1 MVEKKRLNKIL
12 EQFKTRKIGVLGDM
26 MLDEYIIGKVDRIS
40 PEAPV
45 PIVNVQS
52 ESFVLG
58 GAANVVNNLSSLGVD
73 VYTYSV
79 IGDDENGR
87 KLKKILQQK
96 GVNVSGVLED
106 KDRPTIVKKRII
118 AHNQQLLRLDWE
130 DKKEIVQYLED
141 QILENLKQTIDELD
155 GIILSD
161 YDKGVLTSRMS
172 REVIKLAK
180 KKGKILIVDP
190 KPKNMLNYI
199 GATSMTPNQKEAMEC
214 IDADSFN
221 SEIEFEKNIEKL
233 KLKLKLENLLVTR
246 SEKGMT
252 LVEKN
257 LIETIPTV
265 AQEVYDVTGAGDTV
279 IAVYTLALTCNA
291 SLLEAAKIANSAAGI
306 VVGRMGTSVVTK
318 DELINFYEELYV
330 ESRE

>member
-1 MVEKKRLNKIL
+1 MVKKKRLNKIL
-12 EQFKTRKIGVLGDM
+12 EQFKTKKIGVVGDM

-45 PIVNVQS
+45 PVVNVQS

-58 GAANVVNNLSSLGVD
+58 GAANVVNNLCSLGVE
-73 VYTYSV
+73 VYVYSV
-79 IGDDENGR
+79 IGDDENGK
-87 KLKKILQQK
+87 KLKKVLFQK
-96 GVNVSGVLED
+96 GAKIGGILED

-130 DKKEIVQYLED
+130 DKKEIVQYLEE
-141 QILENLKQTIDELD
+141 QILENIKQNIDELD

-161 YDKGVLTSRMS
+161 YDKGVLTSNLS
-172 REVIKLAK
+172 REVIKLAN
-180 KKGKILIVDP
+180 KKGKIITVDP
-190 KPKNMLNYI
+190 KPKNMMNYI

-214 IDADSFN
+214 IGVDRFN
-221 SEIEFEKNIEKL
+221 SEAEFKENIEKL
-233 KLKLKLENLLVTR
+233 KEKLHLDNLLVTR

-252 LVEKN
+252 LIHKEVV
-257 LIETIPTV
+257 ETIPTV

-279 IAVYTLALTCNA
+279 IAVYTVASTCDA
-291 SLLEAAKIANSAAGI
+291 SLLEASKIANSAAGI

-318 DELINFYEELYV
+318 DELIDFYEELYS
-330 ESRE
+330 E